1 MNETKH
7 LEIAAAL
14 EREILAGSYKNRL
27 PPMRLLS
34 ERFNVS
40 LRTVHKA
47 VRALAGHGLVAGD
60 STRGNRIVCRPRTGV
75 VGVFCD
81 WSRVGRDEV
90 LPATLRTLMERDGV
104 RMVMM
109 DLADTALLRPDSEL
123 WNPDWADGYLFIYS
137 SLCDA
142 AAEMLRRNKVP
153 FLSANRQPPER
164 DIGWVDFDHA
174 GTLCA
179 VLERL
184 RRNGWRNVALD
195 CAIASPAI
203 DAEVRAGL
211 TARAGTAGPD
221 WRYTDLQE
229 GILPGTFD
237 RKELVAA
244 HLERLFALAEPPEV
258 LIAWHHE
265 LEWVHDSLRRHGLE
279 PGRDLTIVTMDAP
292 GTETL
297 AGVYPLVRPYAALAR
312 ELWNGFQALARG
324 GRRCRKLVPFD
335 LSGAELPEKRDGRSR

>member
-1 MNETKH
+1 VNETKH

-14 EREILAGSYKNRL
+14 EREVLAGSYKDRL
-27 PPMRLLS
+27 PPMRVLS

-47 VRALAGHGLVAGD
+47 VRALAGRGLVAGD
-60 STRGNRIVCRPRTGV
+60 STRGNRIACRPRTGV

-90 LPATLRTLMERDGV
+90 LPTELRALMERDGV
-104 RMVMM
+104 HMVMM
-109 DLADTALLRPDSEL
+109 DLPDTALLRSDSEL

-153 FLSANRQPPER
+153 FLSANRQSPER
-164 DIGWVDFDHA
+164 DIAWVDFDHA

-179 VLERL
+179 VLDRL
-184 RRNGWRNVALD
+184 RRNGWRKVALD
-195 CAIASPAI
+195 CAIASSVI
-203 DAEVRAGL
+203 DAEVRARL
-211 TARAGTAGPD
+211 AAWSGTAGPD
-221 WRYTDLQE
+221 WRYTDLQK
-229 GILPGTFD
+229 GILPEPFD
-237 RKELVAA
+237 RRELVAA

-265 LEWVHDSLRRHGLE
+265 LEFVHETLRRHGLE
-279 PGRDLTIVTMDAP
+279 PGRDLAIVTMDAP
-292 GTETL
+292 GAETL

-312 ELWNGFQALARG
+312 ELWNDFQELVRG
-324 GRRCRKLVPFD
+324 GERRQKPVAFD
-335 LSGAELPEKRDGRSR
+335 LSGAMLPDRRDDPSR